1 MRALEGRRTLQTSEE
16 ETGKK
21 KHCKSSHEFDV
32 PAFYFI
38 ADLNLMQQSS
48 TFREN

>member
-1 MRALEGRRTLQTSEE
+1 MRALEGQRTLQTSKE

-32 PAFYFI
+32 PAYHFI
-38 ADLNLMQQSS
+38 ASQSDAAVLKI
-48 TFREN
+48 